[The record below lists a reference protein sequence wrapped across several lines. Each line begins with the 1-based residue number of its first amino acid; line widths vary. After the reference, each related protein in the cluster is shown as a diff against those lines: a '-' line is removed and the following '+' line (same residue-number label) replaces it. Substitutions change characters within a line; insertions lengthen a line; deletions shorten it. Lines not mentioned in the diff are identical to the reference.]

1 MVVGR
6 FGRRQTRLCLAG
18 SLTAEAGFRWRKSDE
33 AGRRRVAPL
42 VQVLSADAEV
52 SHLHLRP
59 VRSSDKLRPTG
70 AG

>member
-18 SLTAEAGFRWRKSDE
+18 SLTAEAGFGWRKSDE
-33 AGRRRVAPL
+33 AGPRRVAPF
-42 VQVLSADAEV
+42 VRALSADAQV
-52 SHLHLRP
+52 SHLHLLF